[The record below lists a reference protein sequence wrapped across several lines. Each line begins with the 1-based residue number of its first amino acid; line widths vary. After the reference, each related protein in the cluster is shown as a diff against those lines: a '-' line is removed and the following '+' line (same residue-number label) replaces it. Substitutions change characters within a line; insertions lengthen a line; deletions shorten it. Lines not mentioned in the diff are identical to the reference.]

1 MTQIEFFKLQAKN
14 LFRDFKTKTRYVD
27 EESIDGYSNSY
38 SPKYFDIDSIFLD
51 YDVDEENFTL
61 MNAQHLIS
69 RLVGFRQWSDLINA
83 SEFELELAK
92 LLFDNQ
98 DKVSYDDWDIYITG
112 AENDNNTIFD
122 PEFRVEI
129 FKQVFASQS
138 GHVSLFPDYR
148 LQKTES

>member
-38 SPKYFDIDSIFLD
+38 SPKYFDIDSMFLD

-98 DKVSYDDWDIYITG
+98 DKVSFDDWDIYITG
-112 AENDNNTIFD
+112 TENDNRTTFD
-122 PEFRVEI
+122 PEFKVEI

-138 GHVSLFPDYR
+138 GHTSSFPDYR
-148 LQKTES
+148 LKESGS